1 MFSTHNSTL
10 FCFSKY
16 LNKNHGNQ
24 HCNILCFPDRY
35 FCYKKNSSWYKIQWF
50 HTRNDMGNDFEVNV
64 LEIDFKCE
72 KCGKSPGQIYA
83 LKTHKHSKHV
93 ETV

>member
-1 MFSTHNSTL
+1 
-10 FCFSKY
+10 
-16 LNKNHGNQ
+16 
-24 HCNILCFPDRY
+24 
-35 FCYKKNSSWYKIQWF
+35 
-50 HTRNDMGNDFEVNV
+50 MGNDFEVNV

-83 LKTHKHSKHV
+83 LKTHKYGKHV